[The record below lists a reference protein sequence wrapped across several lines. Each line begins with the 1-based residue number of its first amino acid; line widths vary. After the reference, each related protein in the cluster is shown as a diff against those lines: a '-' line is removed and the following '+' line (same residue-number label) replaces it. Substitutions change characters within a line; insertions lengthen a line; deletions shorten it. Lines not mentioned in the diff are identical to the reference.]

1 MGGQFPE
8 AMSAGR
14 VLGLG
19 CDLCDV
25 ARVRGVWERQGERFL
40 AMTYTE
46 AERAYCLGMRDPA
59 PFLAA
64 RFAAKEAVAKAFGTG
79 IGAELGWKS
88 IEVSHGARGEPLVKL
103 DAQGTALLASRGAS
117 GVLLTLSHTDT
128 MAMAVAAVVVA
139 EGAGSGHEQGAESME
154 GACTGRTLS

>member
-1 MGGQFPE
+1 MGNH
-8 AMSAGR
+8 SASSPMISGH

-25 ARVRGVWERQGERFL
+25 VRVRGVWERQGERFL
-40 AMTYTE
+40 EFTFTTG
-46 AERAYCLGMRDPA
+46 ERAYCLGMRDPA

-88 IEVSHGARGEPLVKL
+88 IEVYHGERGEPLVRL
-103 DAQGTALLASRGAS
+103 DAQGLALLAARGAT
-117 GVLLTLSHTDT
+117 GVMLTLSHTDT
-128 MAMAVAAVVVA
+128 TALAVAALVKQA
-139 EGAGSGHEQGAESME
+139 
-154 GACTGRTLS
+154 

>member
-1 MGGQFPE
+1 MVGDGACFWGGEFFSGE
-8 AMSAGR
+8 LGYFYSMISGH

-19 CDLCDV
+19 CDLCEV
-25 ARVRGVWERQGERFL
+25 ERVRGVWTRQGERFL
-40 AMTYTE
+40 EFTFTE
-46 AERAYCLGMRDPA
+46 AERAYCLKMRDPA

-88 IEVSHGARGEPLVKL
+88 IEVAHDERGAPVVKL
-103 DAQGTALLASRGAS
+103 DAGGEALLVARGAS

-128 MAMAVAAVVVA
+128 MAMAVAALVK
-139 EGAGSGHEQGAESME
+139 
-154 GACTGRTLS
+154 R

>member
-1 MGGQFPE
+1 MISGH
-8 AMSAGR
+8 

-40 AMTYTE
+40 DHTFTE
-46 AERAYCLGMRDPA
+46 AERAYCLRMPDPA

-88 IEVSHGARGEPLVKL
+88 IEVVHDERGAPAVRLDARG
-103 DAQGTALLASRGAS
+103 GALLAARGAA
-117 GVLLTLSHTDT
+117 GVLLTLSHTET
-128 MAMAVAAVVVA
+128 MAMAVAALVK
-139 EGAGSGHEQGAESME
+139 AG
-154 GACTGRTLS
+154 

>member
-1 MGGQFPE
+1 MITGH
-8 AMSAGR
+8 

-40 AMTYTE
+40 AFTYTE
-46 AERAYCLGMRDPA
+46 AERAYCLQMRDPA

-64 RFAAKEAVAKAFGTG
+64 RFAAKEAVSKAFGTG

-88 IEVSHGARGEPLVKL
+88 IEVAHDERGAPVIKF
-103 DAQGTALLASRGAS
+103 DAQGEALLKARGAA
-117 GVLLTLSHTDT
+117 GVMLTLSHTDT
-128 MAMAVAAVVVA
+128 MAMAVAALVKAV
-139 EGAGSGHEQGAESME
+139 
-154 GACTGRTLS
+154 